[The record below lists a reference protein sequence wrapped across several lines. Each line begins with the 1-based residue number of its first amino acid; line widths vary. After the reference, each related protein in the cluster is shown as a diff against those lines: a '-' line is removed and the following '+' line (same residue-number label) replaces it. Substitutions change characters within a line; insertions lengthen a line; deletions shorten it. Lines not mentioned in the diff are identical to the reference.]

1 MQAIQ
6 NKNQLEDFI
15 AILDEFEGLE
25 SHQYSSLELMNAAS
39 NLMAIAKGSIAK
51 KKVADPSWSDERR
64 IVDTF
69 TMMSKQPRRL
79 TLDCFD
85 DFQCWEDCTYSKFSN
100 QQYIKEILEG

>member
-6 NKNQLEDFI
+6 NRNQLEDFV
-15 AILDEFEGLE
+15 AILDEFEGAE
-25 SHQYSSLELMNAAS
+25 SNQYSSVELMNAAS

-51 KKVADPSWSDERR
+51 KKVADRSWSDERR

-69 TMMSKQPRRL
+69 TMMTKQPRKL

-85 DFQCWEDCTYSKFSN
+85 DFQCLEDCTYSAFSN
-100 QQYIKEILEG
+100 QQHIKEFLEG

>member
-1 MQAIQ
+1 MQAIR
-6 NKNQLEDFI
+6 NKNQLEDFV

-25 SHQYSSLELMNAAS
+25 SHPYSSVELMNAAS

-51 KKVADPSWSDERR
+51 KKVANRSWSEERW

-69 TMMSKQPRRL
+69 TMMTKQPRRL

-85 DFQCWEDCTYSKFSN
+85 DFQCLEDCTHSEFVH
-100 QQYIKEILEG
+100 QQRIKEFLEG